1 MIPEKITIIGQ
12 YQLEKLKEEFPSL
25 NDKVLKISTHRH
37 ASCDELIFLEKQN
50 NFHCYCSIDSSA
62 QFIQR
67 FE

>member
-37 ASCDELIFLEKQN
+37 AS
-50 NFHCYCSIDSSA
+50 
-62 QFIQR
+62 
-67 FE
+67 